1 MRQSHAVR
9 VNACCNGDLRAIDR
23 KVIDNINRVM
33 SCIALNVIDI
43 MKSIVIDLE
52 NVLSRS
58 AQFRELLKSPPF
70 VCLGAHDA
78 VTAMLAE
85 QAGAKAIYV
94 SGFAASAIVA
104 GQPDVGLLTQTEMFE
119 HIRRI
124 CRVTKVPVFADADTG
139 YGGTLDAQRTIR
151 LWEEAGASVLHLED
165 QAVPKKCGHF
175 AGKQLVPKEEM
186 QQKLAAMLAARSD
199 PDFFVVARTD
209 AIAVTGLN
217 DAIERLEAYAA
228 VGADGLYADAPESV
242 DQMRELVRRLKPLG
256 KPILFNMARSGKSPY
271 LSMKE
276 VYEIGF
282 DYALCPIEPMFAMHK
297 AVKEMMEIFMREGST
312 NAVADRLTSFEE
324 FNRFVGLEQAVE
336 EERRYTR

>member
-1 MRQSHAVR
+1 M
-9 VNACCNGDLRAIDR
+9 
-23 KVIDNINRVM
+23 
-33 SCIALNVIDI
+33 
-43 MKSIVIDLE
+43 
-52 NVLSRS
+52 SRS
-58 AQFRELLKSPPF
+58 ARFRELFQKPPF
-70 VCLGAHDA
+70 VCMGAHDA

-85 QAGAKAIYV
+85 QAGAPAIYV

-124 CRVTKVPVFADADTG
+124 CRVTTVPVFADADTG
-139 YGGTLDAQRTIR
+139 YGGVLDCQRTVR

-175 AGKQLVPKEEM
+175 AGKQLVSKEEM
-186 QQKLAAMLAARSD
+186 QQKLRAMLDARSD
-199 PDFFVVARTD
+199 PDFFIVARTD
-209 AIAVTGLN
+209 AIAVTGLD

-256 KPILFNMARSGKSPY
+256 KPILFNMARSGKSPF
-271 LSMKE
+271 LSLKE
-276 VYEIGF
+276 IHEIGF

-312 NAVADRLTSFEE
+312 NAVADRLTPFEE
-324 FNRFVGLEQAVE
+324 FNRFVGLDRAVAR
-336 EERRYTR
+336 ERKYAE